1 MFTKLFSKKNN
12 ENKTGIFEIKDGN
25 LLELEVTPGNGS
37 INSIIEYFGYATNL
51 VHIVH
56 TFDSKKLE
64 CLGFKVLSKKLVFAL
79 SKSKKTN
86 ISYSDVLKEV
96 NNIDWDFEYSSLN
109 VEDILNEA
117 VDSENMNLD
126 FFKSVLSDLHLVESS
141 TYKSEKL
148 GLYFYFEND
157 ILKSF
162 NSSGF
167 DNSATKWLKNLNPTM
182 FEQMLKEAIT
192 YHDSELDAME
202 EVNKLSE
209 SILNIP
215 HAAKNEFIELHKKSN
230 GNVNFYNLLIAHY
243 TQDCDL
249 EEFLFMNKGR
259 YTKLRENEFEV
270 GKFIYE
276 FSESNQLTN
285 VLKK

>member
-1 MFTKLFSKKNN
+1 MFTKLFSKKKN
-12 ENKTGIFEIKDGN
+12 EYKTGIFEIKDGN

-56 TFDSKKLE
+56 TFDSKNLE

-79 SKSKKTN
+79 AKNEKTN

-96 NNIDWDFEYSSLN
+96 NRIDWDFEYSSLN
-109 VEDILNEA
+109 VEDILNDA
-117 VDSENMNLD
+117 VDSENMNFEFL
-126 FFKSVLSDLHLVESS
+126 KSVLSDLSLVESS

-182 FEQMLKEAIT
+182 FEQMHKEAIL
-192 YHDSELDAME
+192 YHDSDQIAME

-215 HAAKNEFIELHKKSN
+215 HAAKNEFIELHKKPN
-230 GNVNFYNLLIAHY
+230 GNINFYNLLIAHY

-249 EEFLFMNKGR
+249 AEFMFMNKGR
-259 YTKLRENEFEV
+259 YLKLSDNKFEI
-270 GKFIYE
+270 GKFVYE
-276 FSESNQLTN
+276 FSESNRLIN